1 MNRRFSAKLLV
12 FLFLLLSSVYF
23 PGYGVN
29 AADHKLST
37 AQTIQV
43 VMDDNYPPYAFL
55 DSNGTIIGIL
65 ADQWALWQKETG
77 VRVNIRAMDW
87 KDALN
92 GMKAGAFDVIDTI
105 FMTEERA
112 GWLDFSAPYAQLEVC
127 AFFNNEISG
136 ITEVKSLK
144 DFIVAVKEGDAAIDF
159 LHRYGIDNLIFY
171 KSYESIIQAAHEHKI
186 NVFVIDKPPAL
197 YLLHKYG
204 MQNQYNVTQPFHS
217 GKFHW
222 AVKRGNTALFKQIE
236 AGFDRISPEEF
247 RRIETKW
254 HGTPLLRSA
263 SVRYLR
269 LGIGVA
275 SLLILA
281 LGFWNRTLRKAV
293 KKHTFELEM
302 SKNGLRESE
311 TQYRELVENANSI
324 ILRRDRDGRI
334 SFFNEFAQRFFGYAA
349 SEIIG
354 KNIIGTIVP
363 DTDQAG
369 HNLRRMIDNIVL
381 QPNRYAVDVNENMC
395 RDGRRVWIYWTNK
408 PLYDAANEVSELLC
422 VGNDITDQKK
432 AEEALRRERQR
443 LEFVI
448 AGSRLGTWE
457 WNVQSNATIRN
468 ETWAQQ
474 LGYAFEELKPY
485 NYATW
490 ERLVHPD
497 DLVPAQRAMANYFD
511 GTTPDYDCEFRMQ
524 HKDGHWIW
532 ILDRGRILTRD
543 HQGNPLLMFGTH
555 TDITKIKHAEEKLQT
570 TNDLLSLFIKH
581 SPIYAFVKEVTATE
595 SRVLHASDNYQDMV
609 GIAGCAMVGK
619 TMKELFPPDLAEKIT
634 ISDWQVVS
642 QGQTLRLAED
652 LNDRHYTSIKFPI
665 RLGEKHLL
673 AGYTI
678 DITERKQME
687 EELRKRENQLQK
699 ILEILPI
706 GLWFADKDGNLLR
719 SNPMGVKIWSAEP
732 KVPMSEY
739 GIFKAWRLPSREP
752 VKAED
757 WALVQ
762 TIRDGVTIVDE
773 LLEIEAFDGKRKTIL
788 NYSTPVFNDHG
799 DVDGAIVVMV
809 DISDR
814 IVLESQLNQAQ
825 KMESIGR
832 LAGGVAHD
840 FNNMLSVILGHTEL
854 ALNTIDSRL
863 PLFGSLQNIRK
874 AARRSA
880 DLTQQLLAFARKQT
894 VAPKVLDLNETVTG
908 MLKMLQPLIGENI
921 DLAWLPDKAPEPV
934 NMDPSQIDQILVNLC
949 VNARDAI
956 KGPGK
961 ITIETGTAVFD
972 ADYCAKNTDVD
983 AGDYVLLAVS
993 DNGCGMDQQ
1002 TIANLFE
1009 PFFTT
1014 KKTGKGTGL
1023 GLATVYGIVK
1033 QNNGFINVYSEPG
1046 QGTTLKIYLPLYTTK
1061 AEQTV
1066 RTEVP
1071 EPPTRGHETILL
1083 VEDEPMILEVT
1094 MAMLKPLGY
1103 TVLSAATP
1111 GDAMGL
1117 AREHAGEIHLLMTD
1131 VVMPEMNGRDLARN
1145 LLSLHPGIK
1154 RLFMSGYTANV
1165 IAHHGVLDE
1174 GVHFIQ
1180 KPFSMH
1186 DLSAKIREV
1195 LYEDS
1200 DAINI

>member
-1 MNRRFSAKLLV
+1 
-12 FLFLLLSSVYF
+12 
-23 PGYGVN
+23 
-29 AADHKLST
+29 
-37 AQTIQV
+37 
-43 VMDDNYPPYAFL
+43 MDNNYPPYAFL
-55 DSNGTIIGIL
+55 GSDGAITGIL
-65 ADQWALWQKETG
+65 VDQWALWQKKTG
-77 VRVNIRAMDW
+77 IKVEIKAMDW

-105 FMTEERA
+105 FMTEERT
-112 GWLDFSAPYAQLEVC
+112 GWLDFSAPYADLEVS

-136 ITEVKSLK
+136 ITDVKSLK

-159 LHRYGIDNLIFY
+159 LHRYGIDNLILY
-171 KSYESIIQAAHEHKI
+171 KSYESIIQAAREHKI

-222 AVKRGNTALFKQIE
+222 AVKKGNTALFKQIE
-236 AGFDRISPEEF
+236 AGFARISPEEF
-247 RRIETKW
+247 RQIEMKW
-254 HGTPLLRSA
+254 YGTPLLRSV

-269 LGIGVA
+269 LSIGVTF
-275 SLLILA
+275 LLFLA

-293 KKHTFELEM
+293 KKRTSELEM
-302 SKNGLRESE
+302 SENGLRESE

-324 ILRRDRDGRI
+324 ILRRNREGRI
-334 SFFNEFAQRFFGYAA
+334 SFFNEFAQRFFGYEA

-354 KNIIGTIVP
+354 KNVIGTIVP

-369 HNLRRMIDNIVL
+369 QNLRHMIDDIGA
-381 QPNRYAVDVNENMC
+381 QPNRYAVNVNENMC

-408 PLYDAANEVSELLC
+408 PLYDAAGEVSEILC

-457 WNVQSNATIRN
+457 WNVQSNVAIRN
-468 ETWAQQ
+468 ETWALQ
-474 LGYAFEELKPY
+474 LGYTFEELKPDS
-485 NYATW
+485 YATW

-497 DLVPAQRAMANYFD
+497 DLVPAQQALANYFD

-543 HQGNPLLMFGTH
+543 HKGNPLLMFGTH
-555 TDITKIKHAEEKLQT
+555 TDITKIKHAEEKLQA
-570 TNDLLSLFIKH
+570 TNDLLSLFIKN
-581 SPIYAFVKEVTATE
+581 SPIYAFIKEVTATE

-609 GIAGCAMVGK
+609 GIAGSAMAGK
-619 TMKELFPPDLAEKIT
+619 TNEEIFRPELAKRMNADDWHVVSSGKILRLEEDLA
-634 ISDWQVVS
+634 
-642 QGQTLRLAED
+642 A
-652 LNDRHYTSIKFPI
+652 RHFTSIKFPI
-665 RLGEKHLL
+665 RLGERFFL

-719 SNPMGVKIWSAEP
+719 SNPMGVKIWGAEP

-739 GIFKAWRLPSREP
+739 GIFKAWRLPAREP

-757 WALVQ
+757 WALVKS
-762 TIRDGVTIVDE
+762 IRDGVTIVDE

-788 NYSTPVFNDHG
+788 NYSTPVLNDRG
-799 DVDGAIVVMV
+799 DIDGAIVVML

-814 IVLESQLNQAQ
+814 TILESQLRQAQ

-854 ALNTIDSRL
+854 ALNTLDPRL
-863 PLFGSLQNIRK
+863 PLVGSLQNIRK

-894 VAPKVLDLNETVTG
+894 VAPKVLDLNETVAG
-908 MLKMLQPLIGENI
+908 MLKMLQPLIGEDI
-921 DLAWLPDKAPEPV
+921 DLAWLPDKASGLV
-934 NMDPSQIDQILVNLC
+934 NMDPSQIDQLLVNLC
-949 VNARDAI
+949 VNGRDAI
-956 KGPGK
+956 TGPGK
-961 ITIETGTAVFD
+961 ITIETGTALFD
-972 ADYCAKNTDVD
+972 KDDCAKHVD
-983 AGDYVLLAVS
+983 LVEGDYVLLAVS
-993 DNGCGMDQQ
+993 DNGCGMDQE
-1002 TIANLFE
+1002 TRAHLFE

-1023 GLATVYGIVK
+1023 GLSTVYGIVK

-1046 QGTTLKIYLPLYTTK
+1046 EGTTLKIYLPLYTPKTT
-1061 AEQTV
+1061 QTI
-1066 RTEVP
+1066 RIKEH
-1071 EPPTRGHETILL
+1071 ESPTRGHETILL

-1111 GDAMGL
+1111 GEALGQ

-1145 LLSLHPGIK
+1145 MLLLYPDIK

-1195 LYEDS
+1195 LYQDS